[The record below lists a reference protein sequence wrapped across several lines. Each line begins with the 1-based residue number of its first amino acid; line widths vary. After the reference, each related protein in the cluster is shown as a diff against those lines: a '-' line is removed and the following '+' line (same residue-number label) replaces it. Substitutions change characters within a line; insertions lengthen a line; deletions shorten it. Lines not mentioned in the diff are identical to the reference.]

1 MKQVKLLDHVV
12 FNHRLIFP
20 HGTKDVRHEQKC
32 QIQRMSEK
40 KGRRVVR
47 SWYYLRQVRDCLS
60 PTPPLNAHGA
70 NPYPSRTYR
79 VSPG

>member
-12 FNHRLIFP
+12 FNHRIIFP

-40 KGRRVVR
+40 KWKKGSPIVVLLAPSAR
-47 SWYYLRQVRDCLS
+47 LS
-60 PTPPLNAHGA
+60 ISHSCNM
-70 NPYPSRTYR
+70 
-79 VSPG
+79 

>member
-12 FNHRLIFP
+12 FNHRITFP

-47 SWYYLRQVRDCLS
+47 SWYYLRQVRDCPS
-60 PTPPLNAHGA
+60 PTASSVTNSVMALLDTSAMD
-70 NPYPSRTYR
+70 
-79 VSPG
+79 V